1 MRPICPIPPGEPSPI
16 VSYASV
22 VAKRR
27 KGPSG
32 AQTIGG
38 ILAGFDGQVFRT
50 TPPPHELV
58 RKGDRLPA
66 IPSGDGGMLIVELP
80 EDRSEPAR
88 PDPEPAA

>member
-1 MRPICPIPPGEPSPI
+1 M
-16 VSYASV
+16 SYAAP

-58 RKGDRLPA
+58 RKGDRLPS
-66 IPSGDGGMLIVELP
+66 IPAGDGGTLIVKLP
-80 EDRSEPAR
+80 EERVEPAGS
-88 PDPEPAA
+88 DPEPPESRP

>member
-1 MRPICPIPPGEPSPI
+1 M
-16 VSYASV
+16 SYASS
-22 VAKRR
+22 VAKRK

-38 ILAGFDGQVFRT
+38 MLAGFDGQVFRS

-66 IPSGDGGMLIVELP
+66 IPAGDGGMLIVELP
-80 EDRSEPAR
+80 EDRVESAR
-88 PDPEPAA
+88 PDPERADD

>member
-1 MRPICPIPPGEPSPI
+1 VGD
-16 VSYASV
+16 VSYASP

-58 RKGDRLPA
+58 RKGDRLPS
-66 IPSGDGGMLIVELP
+66 IPSGDGGRLIVELP
-80 EDRSEPAR
+80 EDRADPTR
-88 PDPEPAA
+88 PNPEPVD

>member
-1 MRPICPIPPGEPSPI
+1 M
-16 VSYASV
+16 
-22 VAKRR
+22 AKRR

-58 RKGDRLPA
+58 QKGDRLPS
-66 IPSGDGGMLIVELP
+66 IPAGDGGVLIVDLP
-80 EDRSEPAR
+80 EDRADRASPK
-88 PDPEPAA
+88 PEPTD

>member
-1 MRPICPIPPGEPSPI
+1 
-16 VSYASV
+16 VSYISP

-66 IPSGDGGMLIVELP
+66 IPAGDGGLLIVELP
-80 EDRSEPAR
+80 DDHPEPAR
-88 PDPEPAA
+88 PTSEPAE

>member
-1 MRPICPIPPGEPSPI
+1 LR
-16 VSYASV
+16 

-38 ILAGFDGQVFRT
+38 ILAGFDGQIFRS

-58 RKGDRLPA
+58 RKGDRLPSIA
-66 IPSGDGGMLIVELP
+66 ADDGGTLIVELP
-80 EDRSEPAR
+80 GDRSEPVRA
-88 PDPEPAA
+88 DLDSAD

>member
-1 MRPICPIPPGEPSPI
+1 
-16 VSYASV
+16 
-22 VAKRR
+22 VAKRS
-27 KGPSG
+27 KAPSG

-58 RKGDRLPA
+58 RKGDRMPA

-80 EDRSEPAR
+80 EDRVEPAGR
-88 PDPEPAA
+88 DPEPAD

>member
-1 MRPICPIPPGEPSPI
+1 M
-16 VSYASV
+16 SYAAP

-38 ILAGFDGQVFRT
+38 ILAGFDGHVFRT

-58 RKGDRLPA
+58 RKGDRLPS
-66 IPSGDGGMLIVELP
+66 IPAGDGGTLIVELP
-80 EDRSEPAR
+80 EERVEPAR
-88 PDPEPAA
+88 TDPEPPNSPTVRSRS

>member
-1 MRPICPIPPGEPSPI
+1 M
-16 VSYASV
+16 
-22 VAKRR
+22 AKRK

-66 IPSGDGGMLIVELP
+66 VPSDDGGTLTIELP
-80 EDRSEPAR
+80 EDRPKPPLPDADPAR
-88 PDPEPAA
+88 